1 MNLDE
6 LHLIHPVLAALA
18 LLALPIALLYVV
30 TFVARRRALARFAG
44 RGAGLVSV
52 STRRQALRA
61 GLMVAAVVAL
71 SFAAA
76 GPFVD
81 LREVEVRW
89 RGVDLVVALDVS
101 QSMAV
106 RDAPPDR
113 LHAAR
118 DAIRSLVDDLP
129 GTRVALVLFAANG
142 LVRYP
147 PTTDPRVI
155 ADSLDSPGRTFRP
168 TSGSSLRA
176 AIDAAVDAFPSDSAL
191 PKAVLVVSDGEDV
204 IGDRPDLVTYR
215 AKNIRLFGLTVGT
228 PEGGLI
234 PTYDSSGK
242 EQGPVVDQ
250 AGTPIVSHMHEELLR
265 GYAVATGGDEW
276 HYDGS
281 PASLHGVA
289 AALLGMGSG
298 DLTGRSE
305 QRPDDRYQLLALVA
319 LAAILAE
326 WIVSERRA
334 MPWPRRARVV
344 APRRAATVGT
354 LLLLALVLGACAD
367 AAATNETA
375 NGLYASGDYE
385 GALARYRGV
394 LREHPELAEVSVNA
408 GNALQQLRQFDRA
421 LSNYEAALSSPDR
434 RVRAIALYDRG
445 NALYRLGRLDDARA
459 AYVEALKLDPNDRDA
474 KFNIEVIDRVRS
486 GRYQQQPSAS
496 PGAASPGA
504 SGAPASGP
512 SQAPGGTPKP
522 GASTQPGQGGQP
534 GGSNDNQGSAGSGDQ
549 QSVTDALQAF
559 RQDLTPEEALR
570 LLDALE
576 RQQQGITTFIE
587 GSPRKQGQ
595 DPQY

>member
-1 MNLDE
+1 
-6 LHLIHPVLAALA
+6 
-18 LLALPIALLYVV
+18 
-30 TFVARRRALARFAG
+30 
-44 RGAGLVSV
+44 
-52 STRRQALRA
+52 
-61 GLMVAAVVAL
+61 MVAAVVAL

-147 PTTDPRVI
+147 PTTDPKVI

-242 EQGPVVDQ
+242 EQGPLVDQ

-434 RVRAIALYDRG
+434 LRTIATRNSTSRSSIASVRGATSSSRQRARVRRVRERPERRRRGRARRRAERRSRARRRSPDRAASPAGATTTRAARVRAISSPSPMRC
-445 NALYRLGRLDDARA
+445 R
-459 AYVEALKLDPNDRDA
+459 
-474 KFNIEVIDRVRS
+474 RS
-486 GRYQQQPSAS
+486 GRTSRRRRRCACSTRSSVSSRAS
-496 PGAASPGA
+496 PRSSRDRRASRARTRSTDASLTAVPRRSPPRAARASPPD
-504 SGAPASGP
+504 PA
-512 SQAPGGTPKP
+512 
-522 GASTQPGQGGQP
+522 
-534 GGSNDNQGSAGSGDQ
+534 GSARRSGRRCRRR
-549 QSVTDALQAF
+549 AGA
-559 RQDLTPEEALR
+559 R
-570 LLDALE
+570 
-576 RQQQGITTFIE
+576 
-587 GSPRKQGQ
+587 
-595 DPQY
+595 